1 MAEHLNFMGYDIS
14 GTELQDFFDFFSD
27 KYGYKPYQSYDGIP
41 YINISPDLFY
51 KYPKRVLYIQPIT
64 SIFEEYE
71 ALRGRKNIVYGLN
84 IVRRV
89 RNHVL
94 RDENYTKRAWNEYNS
109 LLAMYKYKYG
119 EPIVLYNN
127 KLPEGM
133 ELTTKLSRRLHWEDV
148 NSLTNEQR
156 IDMRFLHD
164 YLYSK
169 VVLFSIAG
177 GRIYLGQSYVSD
189 CLNIIYI
196 DNEAQRIADDEY
208 NFVKVI

>member
-1 MAEHLNFMGYDIS
+1 MNFAQAIKNETKWAR
-14 GTELQDFFDFFSD
+14 TENGAVALKTTDDALLDFFGTVGALRTADE
-27 KYGYKPYQSYDGIP
+27 
-41 YINISPDLFY
+41 N
-51 KYPKRVLYIQPIT
+51 RIT

-119 EPIVLYNN
+119 EPIVLYDN